1 MGEDMK
7 YLEFYTREEKT
18 IYLRNAL
25 GLGNGILIKG
35 EAIAIPFPSNHI
47 LPYVDNQLIEK
58 AIAGWPHHKI
68 YKDISDRIFDLRSIM
83 DHLMGK
89 T

>member
-1 MGEDMK
+1 MK

-25 GLGNGILIKG
+25 ELGSGVLTKSNP
-35 EAIAIPFPSNHI
+35 IATSFKTNEI

-68 YKDISDRIFDLRSIM
+68 YKDISNRIFDLRSIM